1 MDKPIITESQS
12 NTLKSFFGSKLQM
25 DEMMGRYSVMQVGG
39 PADYLVIIRDVRDL
53 EESVRFLWEQEIPFI
68 LLGGGSNTL
77 ISDAGIR
84 EVVVI
89 NKAKEVKLLEND
101 PDTIRLWAESGA
113 SFGKLSRRTAS
124 KGWTG
129 LEWSAGI
136 PGTVGG
142 AVVNNAGAFGSNVAE
157 NLEVA
162 EILHPVGDK
171 IQRSEWSVDQLAYDY
186 RTSVIKTGGNPAV
199 VLSATFRLQQST
211 PAEVKGRIASISK
224 KRQGSQPQGASLGS
238 MFKNPPGDYSG
249 RLIEEAG
256 LKGSR
261 VGDAEVSLVH
271 GNFFLNRGNAS
282 AEDIA
287 ALIERVRETVKGKFG
302 VDLELE
308 IQLIGDWDQG

>member
-25 DEMMGRYSVMQVGG
+25 DEMMGRYSIMQVGG

>member
-53 EESVRFLWEQEIPFI
+53 EESIRFLWEQEIPFI